1 MLTILQPHPVSN
13 DWRTILWFTID
24 HSPPHR
30 RKSTSV
36 DELPYSYSLSSPL
49 PALLQD
55 SADTAISKLYT
66 IPESEGL
73 QFPPLPITF
82 PSLATYLQASLVE
95 SRRHASSDPSGL
107 GKLSKMVDMCFPES
121 AAPHESSG
129 RSAIGGRVGG
139 LFKRVKYIGRSGQL
153 SGNSRRGA
161 GNEDT
166 YEMVTPF
173 VPDQWQ

>member
-1 MLTILQPHPVSN
+1 M
-13 DWRTILWFTID
+13 
-24 HSPPHR
+24 
-30 RKSTSV
+30 
-36 DELPYSYSLSSPL
+36 DELPYSYTLSSPL

-55 SADTAISKLYT
+55 SADTVISKLYT

-82 PSLATYLQASLVE
+82 PSLAAYLQASLVE
-95 SRRHASSDPSGL
+95 SRRHSSSDPSGL
-107 GKLSKMVDMCFPES
+107 GKLAKMVDFCFPES
-121 AAPHESSG
+121 AAAPESNG
-129 RSAIGGRVGG
+129 RMAIGERVGG
-139 LFKRVKYIGRSGQL
+139 FIKKVKYIGRSGHA
-153 SGNSRRGA
+153 SNGNSRRGA